1 MNFNLQAV
9 SGSAAVDAIQILSA
23 LKQPGTQ
30 VGAVL
35 GSAGAAGAIVKTML
49 ASEGPGAFDSHK
61 YGNGHDIA
69 ACCCFCLDDC
79 S

>member
-1 MNFNLQAV
+1 MSLHLQAV

-61 YGNGHDIA
+61 YGNHHDITI
-69 ACCCFCLDDC
+69 CCCFCLGGC
-79 S
+79 T